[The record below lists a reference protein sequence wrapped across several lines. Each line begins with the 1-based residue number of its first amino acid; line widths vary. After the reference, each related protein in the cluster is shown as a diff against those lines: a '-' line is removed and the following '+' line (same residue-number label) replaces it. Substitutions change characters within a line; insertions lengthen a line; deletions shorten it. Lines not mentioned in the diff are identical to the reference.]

1 MQEILQSFILLLV
14 IMDPLVSMSVMLSLI
29 KKNDGDKI
37 RKIAFKAV
45 MVAAIVF
52 FIFAIGGDTA
62 LKILGVDL
70 DSFKVA
76 GGIVL
81 TLLGIQMVL
90 GISFKKEERQ
100 DLSEIAVVI
109 GTPIITGPATIATSI
124 ILLKEEGMVSTLIAG
139 TAALIVVLLSLLL
152 VRPITNLLGE
162 SGMKVLSTMMGIVTI
177 AWGVQFILSG
187 VLAYLA

>member
-124 ILLKEEGMVSTLIAG
+124 ILLKEEGMISTLIAG

>member
-177 AWGVQFILSG
+177 AWGVRFILSG
-187 VLAYLA
+187 ALAYLA

>member
-124 ILLKEEGMVSTLIAG
+124 ILLKEEGMISTLIAG

-187 VLAYLA
+187 ALAYLA

>member
-124 ILLKEEGMVSTLIAG
+124 ILLKEEGVVSTLIAG
-139 TAALIVVLLSLLL
+139 TAALIVVLLSLLF

>member
-1 MQEILQSFILLLV
+1 
-14 IMDPLVSMSVMLSLI
+14 
-29 KKNDGDKI
+29 
-37 RKIAFKAV
+37 
-45 MVAAIVF
+45 
-52 FIFAIGGDTA
+52 
-62 LKILGVDL
+62 
-70 DSFKVA
+70 
-76 GGIVL
+76 
-81 TLLGIQMVL
+81 MVL